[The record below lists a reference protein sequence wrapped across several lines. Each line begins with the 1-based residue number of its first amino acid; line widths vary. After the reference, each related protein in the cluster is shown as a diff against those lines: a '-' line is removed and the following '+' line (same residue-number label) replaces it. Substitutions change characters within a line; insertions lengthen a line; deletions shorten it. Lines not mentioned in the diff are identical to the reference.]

1 MTKAAALHSFYS
13 SFGLTAYEENSVPD
27 DAEFPYITYNITTDS
42 FGNYSTAMTFSLWY
56 RSTSWKAINAK
67 CDEISAAIGLGGQL
81 IECDGGKIWIKR
93 GQPFA
98 NSTGD
103 ADDEL
108 IKRKIINVSADY
120 LTLN

>member
-1 MTKAAALHSFYS
+1 MTKAAALHNFFSG
-13 SFGLTAYEENSVPD
+13 FGLTAYEENSVPD
-27 DAEFPYITYNITTDS
+27 DAVFPYLTYSLTTDS
-42 FGNYSTAMTFSLWY
+42 FSNYPSTITISLWY
-56 RSTSWKAINAK
+56 RSTSWTAANAK
-67 CDEISAAIGLGGQL
+67 CEEISAAIGLGGQL
-81 IECDGGKIWIKR
+81 IECDCGKIWIKR

>member
-1 MTKAAALHSFYS
+1 MTKAAALHSFFGG
-13 SFGLTAYEENSVPD
+13 FGLTAYEENSAPD
-27 DAEFPYITYNITTDS
+27 DAVFPYLTYSLTTGSFSDYPSTITI
-42 FGNYSTAMTFSLWY
+42 SLWY
-56 RSTSWKAINAK
+56 RSTSWTAANAK
-67 CDEISAAIGLGGQL
+67 CEEISAAIGLGGQL

>member
-1 MTKAAALHSFYS
+1 MTKTAALHSFYS

-27 DAEFPYITYNITTDS
+27 DAEFPYITYSITTDS

-56 RSTSWKAINAK
+56 RSTSWNAINAK
-67 CDEISAAIGLGGQL
+67 CEEISAAIGLGGQL
-81 IECDGGKIWIKR
+81 VECDGGKIWIKR
-93 GQPFA
+93 GHPFA
-98 NSTGD
+98 NSMGD
-103 ADDEL
+103 ANDEL